1 MAKLKRKKFKRST
14 GVKHDIIIKI
24 GNFELYFENVYS
36 IYSLINDLLIGIL
49 FIGGSLVNL
58 FDGPARIGQVL
69 YFIGSIALILRPL
82 IKIIQNTHVYRQHNE
97 DKKSKIEKKISKKIK
112 EEEKE
117 EKKEEE

>member
-1 MAKLKRKKFKRST
+1 FKRAT
-14 GVKHDIIIKI
+14 GVKHDIIVKV
-24 GNFELYFENVYS
+24 GNFELYFENIYS

-49 FIGGSLVNL
+49 FIGGSLVSL
-58 FDGPARIGQVL
+58 LDGPDRLGQVL

-97 DKKSKIEKKISKKIK
+97 DKKSKIEEKISKKIK

>member
-14 GVKHDIIIKI
+14 GVKHDIIVKI
-24 GNFELYFENVYS
+24 GIFELYFENVYS

-49 FIGGSLVNL
+49 FIGGSLVSL

-69 YFIGSIALILRPL
+69 YLIGSIALILRPL
-82 IKIIQNTHVYRQHNE
+82 IKIIQNTHVYRQQNE
-97 DKKSKIEKKISKKIK
+97 DKKSQIEEDISKKIK

-117 EKKEEE
+117 EE

>member
-14 GVKHDIIIKI
+14 GVKHDIIVKI
-24 GNFELYFENVYS
+24 GSFELYFENIYS

-58 FDGPARIGQVL
+58 LDGPALLGQIL

-82 IKIIQNTHVYRQHNE
+82 IKIIQNTHVYKQHNE
-97 DKKSKIEKKISKKIK
+97 DKKSQIEEEISKKTK

-117 EKKEEE
+117 EE